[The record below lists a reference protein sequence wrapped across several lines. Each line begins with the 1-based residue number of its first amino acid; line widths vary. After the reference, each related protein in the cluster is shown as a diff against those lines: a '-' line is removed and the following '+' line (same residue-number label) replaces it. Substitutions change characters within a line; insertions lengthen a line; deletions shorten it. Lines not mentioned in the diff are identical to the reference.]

1 MHCNS
6 NSKINRTLKK
16 INVSKTKRVS
26 WGIKLKQKDIFHLSD
41 LSIENKQNIDEN
53 KINSTDLIDDWILR
67 SNSQELLL
75 KAFELITI

>member
-1 MHCNS
+1 M
-6 NSKINRTLKK
+6 
-16 INVSKTKRVS
+16 
-26 WGIKLKQKDIFHLSD
+26 KQKDIFHLSD